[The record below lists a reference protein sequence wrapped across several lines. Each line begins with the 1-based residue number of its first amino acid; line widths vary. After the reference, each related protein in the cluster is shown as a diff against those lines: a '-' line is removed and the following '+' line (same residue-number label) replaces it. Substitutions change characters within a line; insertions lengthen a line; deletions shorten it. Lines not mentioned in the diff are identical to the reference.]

1 MNSRSHIK
9 TKNSAIFVKIVLK
22 INILQ
27 IKIIVKAKDHCH
39 FRREYRGAAHSIRNL
54 KYSLPKEIPIIF
66 TMDLIM
72 IIILSYKS

>member
-9 TKNSAIFVKIVLK
+9 TKNSAIFVKKVLK

-27 IKIIVKAKDHCH
+27 IKIIVKAKGHCH
-39 FRREYRGAAHSIRNL
+39 FRREYRGAAQSIRNL

-72 IIILSYKS
+72 IIILSCKS